1 MDRILGGTMDIRFT
15 ARHCTISDAMRR
27 RAQERLEALTRFEP
41 TLASTDVLFSLDH
54 GAQRVEARLHCR
66 GQVLQ
71 ASAGGDGFQIALDA
85 CLERAER
92 QLRRRRDR
100 ITDHKVVA
108 PPAA

>member
-15 ARHCTISDAMRR
+15 ARHCTISESIRR
-27 RAQERLEALTRFEP
+27 RAEDRLEALTRFEP
-41 TLASTDVLFSLDH
+41 TLDGADVLMSLDH
-54 GAQRVEARLHCR
+54 GAPLVEARLHCR
-66 GQVLQ
+66 GHVLQ
-71 ASAGGDGFQIALDA
+71 ASAGGESFQVALDT
-85 CLERAER
+85 CLERAES